1 MKSYELQPTY
11 ENLLDSIVQD
21 TIGRNNDIYMFAE
34 IINTLDGPWSIAV
47 DGKWGSGKTFFVKQT
62 KLFIDAQNEF
72 VNYIDENDKNS
83 IKSICRNDSIEWQAQ
98 VSIYYDAWEND
109 NDSDPVLSLI
119 YSIISNI
126 NTDFTMSESDGCFK
140 KAASLLEFF
149 TGKNWKSVVDSFKG
163 DNPLDEI
170 RKNKDIENKIKDFL
184 DSLLVERGN
193 RLIVFVDELDRC
205 KPSYAVNL
213 LERIKHYFCNDR
225 ITFVF
230 SINGRELQHTIR
242 RYYGED
248 FDACR
253 YLDRFFDL
261 RITLPPANRSMFYE
275 SINFNNHYYTYDI
288 VCNAVIENYDLQL
301 REMAKYIRLAKI
313 AAYKPTH
320 ADRRLDFVFPEEKA
334 EEICL
339 LYIVPVMI
347 GLKIY
352 STDIYDKFVF
362 GKDCTP
368 LIEVIN
374 RLNCRY
380 FSDFL
385 NPDETFSEKEKD
397 KKLVTPEDKWKQIY
411 DALFVTVYSGSHYQT
426 EIGNYIFNSGTKNIL
441 LRTVSLLSKYT
452 SLDIM

>member
-109 NDSDPVLSLI
+109 NDSEPVLSLI

-140 KAASLLEFF
+140 KAASLLKFF

-301 REMAKYIRLAKI
+301 REIAKYIRLAKI
-313 AAYKPTH
+313 AAYRPTH
-320 ADRRLDFVFPEEKA
+320 EDRGFNFSFPNGKA
-334 EEICL
+334 KEICL
-339 LYIVPVMI
+339 LYIVPIMI

-352 STDIYDKFVF
+352 SSSLYDKFIS
-362 GKDCTP
+362 GKDYTP
-368 LIEVIN
+368 LVEVLN
-374 RLNCRY
+374 RLCDHY
-380 FSDFL
+380 FNDFL
-385 NPDETFSEKEKD
+385 NSDETFDEKESD
-397 KKLVTPEDKWKQIY
+397 KKLVTLEDKWKQIY
-411 DALFVTVYSGSHYQT
+411 EALFVTVYSSNQYQT
-426 EIGNYIFNSGTKNIL
+426 EIGNYIFNSGTKDIL

-452 SLDIM
+452 SLDIV